1 MSPNPRV
8 HFYGDS
14 FVAGFGDPLGAGWVG
29 RIALASS
36 RAGAPIEVANHGVPG
51 ETSAQAVAR
60 FFNTRI
66 DPPELRDRGELVV
79 VSFGTNDVIQGVPA
93 EQSRASLE
101 AALNLADQL
110 SMPAFVVGPPPVGDM
125 PEADARLAALSE
137 EYAEICDSRGVGFIA
152 THAALSEPGPWRGE
166 ASAGDGSH
174 PQDGGY
180 EHLAGLLEAQGLVE
194 WLAES
199 SR

>member
-1 MSPNPRV
+1 MTPRV

-36 RAGAPIEVANHGVPG
+36 RAGTTIEVANHGVPG
-51 ETSAQAVAR
+51 ETSTQAVAR

-66 DPPELRDRGELVV
+66 EPPELRDRTEKVV
-79 VSFGTNDVIQGVPA
+79 LSFGTNDVITGVPA
-93 EQSRASLE
+93 EQSRAALE
-101 AALNLADQL
+101 AALNLADEL
-110 SMPAFVVGPPPVGDM
+110 SMPAFVVGPPPVGDV

-137 EYAEICDSRGVGFIA
+137 EFADICGDRGVPIVETIA
-152 THAALSEPGPWRGE
+152 PLSAGGAWAEEAA
-166 ASAGDGSH
+166 AGDGSH

-180 EHLAGLLEAQGLVE
+180 EQLARIVQEGGILE
-194 WLAES
+194 WLAAI
-199 SR
+199 

>member
-1 MSPNPRV
+1 MTPTSRV

-36 RAGAPIEVANHGVPG
+36 RAGTTIEVANHGVPG

-66 DPPELRDRGELVV
+66 EPPELRDRPEVIVL
-79 VSFGTNDVIQGVPA
+79 SFGTNDVITGVPA
-93 EQSRASLE
+93 EQSRAALE
-101 AALNLADQL
+101 AALNLAGEL

-137 EYAEICDSRGVGFIA
+137 EFGEICADRGVPFVE
-152 THAALSEPGPWRGE
+152 TLTVLSAGGAWSEE

-180 EHLAGLLEAQGLVE
+180 EQLAQLLEERGLLE
-194 WLAES
+194 WLANA